1 MRVAVSGAS
10 GLVGSALLRH
20 LTERDLE
27 LVRIVRERGGGG
39 IFFSPAEGAIDAEA
53 LRGVGAVVH
62 LAGESVGAGRW
73 TPEQKARIRD
83 SRIQGTGFLARAIAD
98 MDDRPEVLVCAS
110 AAGYYG
116 DRGDEELDEES
127 GPGQGFLAEV
137 SEGWE
142 AACEPAREAGV
153 RVVSLRIGLVLSGDG
168 GALPRMMAPFR
179 LGLGGRIGDG
189 RQWVSFIAI
198 DDLVRIIERAIDDP
212 ALAGPVN
219 AVAPSAVT
227 NAELTRA
234 LGAVLRRPAVLP
246 VPAAAVRL
254 ALGREMADALLL
266 SSQRVVPRR
275 LRETGFEWKL
285 PELEGA
291 LRHVLAS

>member
-20 LTERDLE
+20 LADRDVE
-27 LVRIVRERGGGG
+27 LVRIVRDRGGGG
-39 IFFSPAEGAIDAEA
+39 IFFSPDEGAIDAEA

-83 SRIQGTGFLARAIAD
+83 SRVRGTGLLASALAG
-98 MDDRPEVLVCAS
+98 MDERPDVLVCAS
-110 AAGYYG
+110 AVGYYG
-116 DRGDEELDEES
+116 DGGDEELDEES
-127 GPGQGFLAEV
+127 PPGQGFLAEV
-137 SEGWE
+137 SQAWE
-142 AACEPAREAGV
+142 AACAPARDGGV

-168 GALPRMMAPFR
+168 GALPKMMGPFR

-198 DDLVRIIERAIDDP
+198 DDLVRIIERAIDDRSLRG
-212 ALAGPVN
+212 AVN
-219 AVAPSAVT
+219 AVAPSPVR

-254 ALGREMADALLL
+254 GLGREMADALLL
-266 SSQRVVPRR
+266 SSQRVIPRR
-275 LRETGFEWKL
+275 LREAGFEWRF
-285 PELEGA
+285 PELEPA